1 MAFQKRNKKK
11 ILQIG
16 IAVAVCVCVI
26 GGGTLFAMKKSEK
39 AVKVAPVASMSNGG
53 WYSESDIYDY
63 AKVQAGASQDIYH
76 DDTLTIKE
84 IYVKAGD
91 TVKIGDRL
99 VAYDTTLAGLERE
112 MKQMEIQG
120 IELNILDFDGTI
132 DMDEA
137 VLQRLDLAIASLH
150 MPCIKPGT
158 KKENTQAFLK
168 VMENPYV
175 DIIGHPG
182 DPRYAVDYRELFRM
196 AKETGTLLE
205 INNASLTPGGFREG
219 SRENIK
225 KILLMSM
232 EEGQPVVLGSDA
244 HFYRNVGDFSYAE
257 DLLRELQFPEEL
269 ILNNTPEKFLAG
281 LRHGRK

>member
-1 MAFQKRNKKK
+1 MEKNKKK
-11 ILQIG
+11 ILIGSVSG
-16 IAVAVCVCVI
+16 IAAAVLLTGIIVAAVQ
-26 GGGTLFAMKKSEK
+26 GSGK
-39 AVKVAPVASMSNGG
+39 AVKVAPVSNMNSGG
-53 WYSESDIYDY
+53 WSSGSEISDYGT
-63 AKVQAGASQDIYH
+63 VTTNMNQDIYY
-76 DDTLTIKE
+76 DDSLTVKE
-84 IYVKAGD
+84 VYVKAGD

-99 VAYDTTLAGLERE
+99 VAYDTTLAGLEQE

-182 DPRYAVDYRELFRM
+182 DPRYPLDYRELFCM

-257 DLLRELQFPEEL
+257 DLLKELQFPEEL